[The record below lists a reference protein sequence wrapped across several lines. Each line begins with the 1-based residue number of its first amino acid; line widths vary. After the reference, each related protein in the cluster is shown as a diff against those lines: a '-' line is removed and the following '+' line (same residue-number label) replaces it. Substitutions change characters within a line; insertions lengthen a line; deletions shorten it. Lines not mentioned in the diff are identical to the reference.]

1 MGTGN
6 GYSTRG
12 SHAKAMNRSIRRLG
26 GIAFAFSRGFRST
39 ASVAM
44 PIKVRLTC
52 FSICGVRSS
61 YVCPSSLDNTRGIAE
76 S

>member
-1 MGTGN
+1 M
-6 GYSTRG
+6 RG
-12 SHAKAMNRSIRRLG
+12 SHAKAMNRSIARLG
-26 GIAFAFSRGFRST
+26 GIASVISRGFRST
-39 ASVAM
+39 ASAAM

-61 YVCPSSLDNTRGIAE
+61 DVFLSSLHNLHVKNRRE